1 MLAPMIDARV
11 DPDVI
16 ADVRFMEDD
25 MRLVIVLAGSLRR
38 REVAAAVLTDLVATS
53 SGPVEL
59 LDEIRD
65 VAESMAWSVRLEE
78 DGGETV
84 VTVFQPL

>member
-11 DPDVI
+11 EPDVI
-16 ADVRFMEDD
+16 ADVRFMEED

-38 REVAAAVLTDLVATS
+38 RDVAAAVLTDLVATS

-84 VTVFQPL
+84 VTVF